1 MERLNKEKE
10 LVGIYLSAHPLDEY
24 WIVLNYVCNTGVAE
38 LADRDELKGR
48 EILMGGIVT
57 GFREGMTKMGKP
69 YGILKLEDFTGSG
82 EIPLF
87 GNDYIEFSKY
97 CKDGLVLLINASV
110 QPRRWNENELDFKIG
125 MIQTLDIKES
135 DKLVEKIRITLPIHD
150 LDEPLINELSV
161 LIKNNPGNSLLYFK
175 VMDGEHNVS
184 LDLFSQNV
192 RFRITRELV
201 DFLRENENVDFKIN

>member
-1 MERLNKEKE
+1 
-10 LVGIYLSAHPLDEY
+10 
-24 WIVLNYVCNTGVAE
+24 
-38 LADRDELKGR
+38 
-48 EILMGGIVT
+48 MGGIVT

-97 CKDGLVLLINASV
+97 CKVGFTLLINASV

>member
-1 MERLNKEKE
+1 MQRWPCS
-10 LVGIYLSAHPLDEY
+10 I
-24 WIVLNYVCNTGVAE
+24 
-38 LADRDELKGR
+38 
-48 EILMGGIVT
+48 
-57 GFREGMTKMGKP
+57 
-69 YGILKLEDFTGSG
+69 
-82 EIPLF
+82 
-87 GNDYIEFSKY
+87 
-97 CKDGLVLLINASV
+97 INASV

>member
-69 YGILKLEDFTGSG
+69 YGILKLEDFTGNG

>member
-1 MERLNKEKE
+1 LERLNKEKE

>member
-57 GFREGMTKMGKP
+57 GSREGMTKMGKP